1 MINKMTEQPRQE
13 SENSTT
19 SICRINY
26 ESDFALE
33 LVFQG
38 GRVPIHPW
46 MIELFT
52 PNTDAYNI
60 YQEVFF
66 DGIEFHNCKVID
78 DNTILVFVDHH
89 HLSPGLLQFKLKTYV
104 PSKYFPDG
112 KFDLVIPGGISVE
125 LWRGPSD
132 DSVISGEI
140 TAVSAQIEEYDSFES
155 FPDPGKAG
163 HLYIDREANKIYR
176 WDTALERYLCVGSD
190 YNDIEV
196 IDGGNAFGLKN
207 RT

>member
-1 MINKMTEQPRQE
+1 MMTKMTEHPRQE
-13 SENSTT
+13 SENA
-19 SICRINY
+19 IHRINY

-38 GRVPIHPW
+38 GRMPVHPW
-46 MIELFT
+46 MIELST
-52 PNTDAYNI
+52 PDTEAYNI
-60 YQEVFF
+60 YRDVFF

-78 DNTILVFVDHH
+78 DNTILAFVDHH
-89 HLSPGLLQFKLKTYV
+89 HLSPGLLQFKLKTYI
-104 PSKYFPDG
+104 PSKCFPDG
-112 KFDLVIPGGISVE
+112 KLDLVIPGGFSVE

-140 TAVSAQIEEYDSFES
+140 TVVSAQIEEYDSFQD

-176 WDTALERYLCVGSD
+176 WNATLERYLCIGSD